1 MNFGVLAKTLHV
13 TMEDA
18 DVKKWTKIALKSK
31 AKNPGDGFIQ
41 QLYKCDTEG
50 VESEIHRAMTE
61 HRSIHFSFRQ
71 QIHEYCLRVFRSTA
85 MRSMGRNHEGFD

>member
-41 QLYKCDTEG
+41 KLYKCDTEG

-61 HRSIHFSFRQ
+61 HRSIHFFFSA
-71 QIHEYCLRVFRSTA
+71 T
-85 MRSMGRNHEGFD
+85 NP